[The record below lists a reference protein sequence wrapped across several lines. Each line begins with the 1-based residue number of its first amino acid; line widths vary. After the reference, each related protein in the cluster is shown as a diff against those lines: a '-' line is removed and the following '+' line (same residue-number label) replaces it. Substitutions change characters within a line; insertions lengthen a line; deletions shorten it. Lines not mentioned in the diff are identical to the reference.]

1 MHNLNDQDLN
11 NIHYKH
17 RRSLNY
23 NLKLI
28 ANYKATSHLIEMKKI
43 KKGHFLVEERKHV
56 HGIYFILNGKVKV
69 FNSGFDD
76 KIKILR
82 LVSKGE
88 IVGLSSLNASHY
100 WSSAVALEDV
110 EAYFINL
117 KNLKTILKTNIKLSF
132 LFVNALALKLQH
144 YEMRQKY
151 LSLFRAT
158 DRIIDALLLTAY
170 KFGEK
175 NSEGL
180 EFSIGTSRKDIA
192 AFANTTKE
200 NVIRT
205 LSKLKSKKLILIDG
219 KQITIKNKEALIDQL
234 KQYNNSKNSK
244 DDFNF
249 FYPNLFY

>member
-17 RRSLNY
+17 RKSLNY

-28 ANYKATSHLIEMKKI
+28 ANYKATSHLIELKKI
-43 KKGHFLVEERKHV
+43 KKGHFLVEERKNV
-56 HGIYFILNGKVKV
+56 HGIYFILKGKVKV
-69 FNSGFDD
+69 FNEGFDD

-100 WSSAVALEDV
+100 WSSAIVVEDV
-110 EAYFINL
+110 DVYFIGL
-117 KNLKTILKTNIKLSF
+117 KNLKIILKTNIKLSF

-151 LSLFRAT
+151 LSLFQSAE
-158 DRIIDALLLTAY
+158 RIIDALLLIAY

-175 NSEGL
+175 TSEGL
-180 EFSIGTSRKDIA
+180 EISVCTSRKDIA
-192 AFANTTKE
+192 AFSNTTKE

-205 LSKLKSKKLILIDG
+205 LSKLKDNELILIEG
-219 KQITIKNKEALIDQL
+219 KKITIKNKEALIGKL
-234 KQYNNSKNSK
+234 KEYIKLKNSK
-244 DDFNF
+244 IDFDF